1 MTIVGILSFCG
12 ATMAMNTV
20 LAVLKET
27 CASTCQK
34 GEEESGSA
42 DAPVPNPTHTENS
55 TCTTGPVK
63 GEKKKKRSS
72 TQTMQPCKTTAD
84 VPPPPPSNAQIDT
97 PHPSTSNAA
106 DDDDGVETPDRTAP
120 KQYILSKHSTV
131 LQNILMFMGIQGPK
145 KVEKKETTEP
155 DQEQERLV

>member
-1 MTIVGILSFCG
+1 
-12 ATMAMNTV
+12 MAMNTV
-20 LAVLKET
+20 LSVLKET

-42 DAPVPNPTHTENS
+42 AAPDVNPTHTENS

-63 GEKKKKRSS
+63 GEKKKKHPSS
-72 TQTMQPCKTTAD
+72 TTVQPCKTTAD
-84 VPPPPPSNAQIDT
+84 VPPPPPSNAQIED
-97 PHPSTSNAA
+97 PHPSTSN

-120 KQYILSKHSTV
+120 KQYILSEHSTV
-131 LQNILMFMGIQGPK
+131 LQNILMYMGVKGPK